1 MSRLRL
7 GLCKQHTRQC
17 ILRIRGVASPLHTT
31 ALLHLPAGCD
41 SLSLPGACFHTC
53 THGLTHTQTQTCT
66 DSFMHMPTRSHIII
80 SAVAAD
86 VGLVTRTDRA
96 VAVCLGQRSVGHRH
110 EEAFQH
116 PITTA
121 DLPSCF
127 LVDKTSL
134 HCPALHCTQLIFLL
148 WKHQISPCLTY
159 LFVFSCQRSKQACA
173 PTLVVILQRQD

>member
-1 MSRLRL
+1 MSVSRLRL

-66 DSFMHMPTRSHIII
+66 DSFMHMPTRSNIII

-116 PITTA
+116 P
-121 DLPSCF
+121 DHLPGQSQLLTCHH
-127 LVDKTSL
+127 VSL
-134 HCPALHCTQLIFLL
+134 LIKPHCIAR
-148 WKHQISPCLTY
+148 PCIAHSS
-159 LFVFSCQRSKQACA
+159 FSCYGNIKSA
-173 PTLVVILQRQD
+173 PV